1 MSEPVSHPVEA
12 AVVAKRA
19 RRGISWN
26 LVGAVSTNT
35 MRVAVIAVLGR
46 ALTSADFGV
55 VAAAL
60 SVNVILFS
68 IRDVGVG
75 QALVQRK
82 ELDDGHVE
90 TAFALSLYLG
100 IALSVVLLA
109 AAPWIADLYDI
120 PEASDVMRAL
130 GVLFALR
137 GISAT
142 SRVLCQRELRFRAIA
157 VIDAASFAVGSV
169 VSVGCALMGL
179 GPWSLVLGYM
189 AEETLSMVL
198 YLTARPPRFSL
209 RVRGDRLRDLMR
221 FGVGQTIAQVAGI
234 LATYGDNLVVGHVL
248 GARAL
253 GLYTRAYE
261 LIKFPSTVFASVV
274 GSVLFPAFSRLQGQ
288 REQLAIGLR
297 RATMAN
303 ATLLL
308 PASALLVVLAPETIR
323 ILVGPGWDDAVMPF
337 QVLAVSMLL
346 RTHQKLG
353 ALVAQSAGAVN
364 AVAISYAV
372 YLVFVVGGAAFAI
385 RWGIAGVA
393 ASTSIAIAVV
403 AFEVMHLAMRVS
415 GATRSEIVRAHGL
428 GLALAAVTLAVAWPL
443 AETLRG
449 AGFST
454 VAVFALVAAAAGVA
468 ATGVLVWRLRRGEGD
483 LRWLRSELG
492 RLVRV
497 GRRKR
502 DGMNAA
508 ASASIE

>member
-1 MSEPVSHPVEA
+1 MSEPESHPVEA

-35 MRVAVIAVLGR
+35 MRVVVIAVLGR
-46 ALTSADFGV
+46 ALTSADFGI

-100 IALSVVLLA
+100 LALAVVLLA

-120 PEASDVMRAL
+120 PEATDVMRAL
-130 GVLFALR
+130 GLLFAFR
-137 GISAT
+137 GLSAT

-157 VIDAASFAVGSV
+157 SIDAVSFAVGSV
-169 VSVGCALMGL
+169 VSIGCALAHL
-179 GPWSLVLGYM
+179 GPWSLVLGYL

-198 YLTARPPRFSL
+198 YLTVRPPRFSL
-209 RVRGDRLRDLMR
+209 AVRGDRLRDLMT
-221 FGVGQTIAQVAGI
+221 FGVGQTVAQVAGI
-234 LATYGDNLVVGHVL
+234 LATYGDNLVVGNVL

-253 GLYTRAYE
+253 GFYTRAYE

-308 PASALLVVLAPETIR
+308 PVSALLVVLAPETIR
-323 ILVGPGWDDAVMPF
+323 ILVGPGWDDAVLPF
-337 QVLAVSMLL
+337 QVLAISMLL

-353 ALVAQSAGAVN
+353 ALVAQAAGAVN
-364 AVAISYAV
+364 AVALSYVV
-372 YLVFVVGGAAFAI
+372 YLLFVVGGAVFAI

-403 AFEVMHLAMRVS
+403 ALEVMYLAMRVS

-428 GLALAAVTLAVAWPL
+428 GLGLAAVAFVVAWPL
-443 AETLRG
+443 AAGLRAAG
-449 AGFST
+449 APAF
-454 VAVFALVAAAAGVA
+454 AVFAVVATVVAAAC
-468 ATGVLVWRLRRGEGD
+468 TGALVWRLRTAEGD
-483 LRWLRSELG
+483 LLWLRSELG

-497 GRRKR
+497 GRRRR
-502 DGMNAA
+502 DRMNAA
-508 ASASIE
+508 TATSIE

>member
-1 MSEPVSHPVEA
+1 MSEPESHPVEA

-26 LVGAVSTNT
+26 LVGAVSTNL
-35 MRVAVIAVLGR
+35 MRVVVIAVLGR
-46 ALTSADFGV
+46 ALTSADFGI

-100 IALSVVLLA
+100 LALAVVLLA
-109 AAPWIADLYDI
+109 AAPWIADLYAI
-120 PEASDVMRAL
+120 PEATDVMRAL
-130 GVLFALR
+130 GLLFAFR
-137 GISAT
+137 GLSAT

-157 VIDAASFAVGSV
+157 LIDAVSFAVGSL
-169 VSVGCALMGL
+169 VSIGCALAHL
-179 GPWSLVLGYM
+179 GPWSLVLGYL

-209 RVRGDRLRDLMR
+209 AVRGDRLRDLMT
-221 FGVGQTIAQVAGI
+221 FGAGQTVAQVAGI
-234 LATYGDNLVVGHVL
+234 LATYGDNLVVGNVL

-253 GLYTRAYE
+253 GFYTRAYE

-323 ILVGPGWDDAVMPF
+323 ILVGPGWDDAVLPF

-364 AVAISYAV
+364 AVALSYVV
-372 YLVFVVGGAAFAI
+372 YLLFVVGGAVFAI
-385 RWGIAGVA
+385 RWGITGVA

-403 AFEVMHLAMRVS
+403 ALEVMHLAMRVS

-428 GLALAAVTLAVAWPL
+428 GLGLAAVAFVVAWPL
-443 AETLRG
+443 AEGLRAAG
-449 AGFST
+449 APAF
-454 VAVFALVAAAAGVA
+454 AVFAVVATVVAAAC
-468 ATGVLVWRLRRGEGD
+468 TGALVWRLRTAEGD
-483 LRWLRSELG
+483 LLWLRSELG

-497 GRRKR
+497 GRHKR
-502 DGMNAA
+502 DRMNAA
-508 ASASIE
+508 KATSIE